1 MQRQIF
7 IVHAMIVDANG
18 TFNHISGYPKTFDSK
33 AYIGK
38 ETATETSVDIAKK
51 RAIGEL
57 SEVFAG
63 MCKVDTREL
72 QTVLVMTA
80 DGFVVDKRSTGYL
93 AELPDPNEEQPI
105 GS

>member
-63 MCKVDTREL
+63 MCKVDTRQL
-72 QTVLVMTA
+72 QTVLVLK
-80 DGFVVDKRSTGYL
+80 GGLRRKRPRIEWRQVRYRIIF
-93 AELPDPNEEQPI
+93 QMQ
-105 GS
+105 